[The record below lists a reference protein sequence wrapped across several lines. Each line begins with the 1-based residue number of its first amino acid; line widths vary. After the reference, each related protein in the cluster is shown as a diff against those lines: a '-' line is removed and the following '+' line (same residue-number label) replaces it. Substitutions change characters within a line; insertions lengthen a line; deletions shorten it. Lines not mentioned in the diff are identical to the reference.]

1 MTTAL
6 RHTQAPATELDTPWQ
21 WELRVKADGD
31 HGQQH
36 PRHRGRLA
44 VALALAAIVA
54 LLGVLARPSPP
65 SLSTVVTG
73 DTELAARARPL
84 LPGALDRVSIA
95 VVDGS
100 AVTYAGFGAD
110 EHGLLSNVRD
120 SGLPLIAVIQVD
132 GTHANEPDSAN
143 T

>member
-21 WELRVKADGD
+21 WDLPVKADGD
-31 HGQQH
+31 DGQQR

-73 DTELAARARPL
+73 DTELAACH
-84 LPGALDRVSIA
+84 
-95 VVDGS
+95 
-100 AVTYAGFGAD
+100 F
-110 EHGLLSNVRD
+110 
-120 SGLPLIAVIQVD
+120 
-132 GTHANEPDSAN
+132 
-143 T
+143 